1 MAEHVTVKEL
11 LKDINDGLSQN
22 NGVARKSASRKDEIK
37 VMQAMLNDT
46 SYEVDVYNKDGVES
60 TYNPAKDFRNMCSNI
75 ISKSAKI
82 PFAEATN
89 LVDKYE
95 VTKSD
100 ASSMVNI
107 SKEFVNTYIHS
118 GRKLPLG
125 GREFSDVSLEI
136 KEVEQKETGFPKKI
150 GVDPSGKAIYKTES
164 ITIPSHTGVKASSP
178 CPTWRRAK

>member
-1 MAEHVTVKEL
+1 MADHVTVKEL
-11 LKDINDGLSQN
+11 LKDINENLSQN
-22 NGVARKSASRKDEIK
+22 NGAPRKSASHKDEVR

-46 SYEVDVYNKDGVES
+46 SYEVDIYGKDGVEG

-82 PFAEATN
+82 SLTEASN

-125 GREFSDVSLEI
+125 SRERSDVA
-136 KEVEQKETGFPKKI
+136 I
-150 GVDPSGKAIYKTES
+150 GLKNVDESTRLYPTKVGVNDGGTDRYSKTPTVVPAHES
-164 ITIPSHTGVKASSP
+164 IRVYAP
-178 CPTWRRAK
+178 CPIWINK